1 MANTTRWR
9 ITFYED
15 QRARRPVLDFI
26 NTLPK
31 SEQAKIYNTFRL
43 LAEFG
48 TALGMPHARRIQGK
62 LWELRPGGIRLFY
75 FVYVQHQF
83 VVLHGFRK
91 QTNQTPKSEIE
102 IALRRMQEL
111 EAELENEE

>member
-1 MANTTRWR
+1 MANTTQWH

-15 QRARRPVLDFI
+15 RRERCPVLDFI
-26 NTLPK
+26 NSLSK
-31 SEQAKIYNTFRL
+31 SEQAKIYNAFRL

-62 LWELRPGGIRLFY
+62 LWELRPGGVRLFY
-75 FVYVQHQF
+75 FAYVQRQF

-102 IALRRMQEL
+102 IAFRRMQEL
-111 EAELENEE
+111 ENEK

>member
-1 MANTTRWR
+1 MASTTQWQ

-15 QRARRPVLDFI
+15 QRARCPVLDFI
-26 NTLPK
+26 NSLPK
-31 SEQAKIYNTFRL
+31 SEQAKIYNAFRL

-48 TALGMPHARRIQGK
+48 TALGMPHARRIQDK
-62 LWELRPGGIRLFY
+62 LWELRPGGVRLFY
-75 FVYVQHQF
+75 FAYIQRQF
-83 VVLHGFRK
+83 VILHGFRK

-111 EAELENEE
+111 EDEK